1 MMTEDEYAYRDLTET
16 EEVAGFEEW
25 TDEDVAFI
33 QEMNELIK
41 EFS

>member
-1 MMTEDEYAYRDLTET
+1 MMTEEEYNYRDLTET
-16 EEVAGFEEW
+16 EKVAGLEEW
-25 TDEDVAFI
+25 TDEDIAFI